1 MNIHQLSLSYLNE
14 QDRILVRINS
24 ADAQEIRLWFTRRLC
39 LSWVP
44 VLRSAL
50 DARTTN
56 SGANARTAWREKN
69 VPAWVGE
76 FERLQHLKDADF
88 STPFKGDAQSWP
100 LGSEPLL
107 VTTVSIAPGSDGG
120 MEMRFEECL
129 PSSQRQERSFQAE
142 LAPKLVHGFM
152 HLLEQALGTSQW
164 EQTEALA
171 SVHLHS
177 PEMEDY
183 CPRQTQAY
191 LH

>member
-39 LSWVP
+39 LSWVA

-50 DARTTN
+50 DARK
-56 SGANARTAWREKN
+56 AWHDET

-129 PSSQRQERSFQAE
+129 PGIQRQERSFQAE